1 MVDATRGWD
10 IMLDARI
17 HAGVHALG
25 SLGSTQF
32 WVKSVSKI
40 IPRLINSQVTL
51 PRKVKQAV
59 ITSDFHLELS
69 A

>member
-25 SLGSTQF
+25 HWAL
-32 WVKSVSKI
+32 
-40 IPRLINSQVTL
+40 
-51 PRKVKQAV
+51 
-59 ITSDFHLELS
+59 LS
-69 A
+69 FG

>member
-32 WVKSVSKI
+32 LVESVSQL
-40 IPRLINSQVTL
+40 IPRLMNSQVTL
-51 PRKVKQAV
+51 SRKVKQAV
-59 ITSDFHLELS
+59 ITSDFHLELP